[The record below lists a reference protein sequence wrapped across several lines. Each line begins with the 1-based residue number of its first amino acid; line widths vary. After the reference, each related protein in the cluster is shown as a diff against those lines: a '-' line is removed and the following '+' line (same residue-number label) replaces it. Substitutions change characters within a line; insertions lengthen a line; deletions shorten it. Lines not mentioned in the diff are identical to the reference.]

1 MANRYWVGGTGT
13 WSTSNTTNWST
24 SSGGSGGASVPGTSD
39 AVIFDGSSG
48 SGTVTVNYTPT
59 VVSLTMNLFT
69 GTFSCTAISL
79 NGTGTVFQGGTGY
92 TNTSGTTVTITSTG
106 AIAIT
111 VSPGATTEANSISF
125 AFTGGF
131 YNLTFLNTSGHAAK
145 NVDFTGWSGPWLA
158 RSNSNTIYGN
168 FTLSTGM
175 TFTSSTGVIT
185 FGATSGTQNIT
196 TNGKTFNAPIT
207 VNGSGGTVKLL
218 DALTMGT
225 KALTLTNGTFD
236 GNNKTISGSSNINS
250 TAGTLT
256 VKNISTAQTFNH
268 NAGNITLGG
277 NCTVSGYT
285 FSAGSLN
292 LAGFTYTITSFNHGG
307 TCTLTFNGGTISNS
321 GNWGS
326 ASTLTTVAGT
336 GTGKISMTGPSANF
350 TTGGAT
356 FNCTLSS
363 DGSSGS
369 AVYINDSNTF
379 TTIANGTNGVYFNFA
394 GGTTTTVTNWNVNGV
409 SGSKTNVQSSSA
421 GTSFGLSKSSGTVS
435 SDYLNIYD
443 STATGGATWYAGA
456 NSTDGGGNTGWIFS
470 GVPQPSG
477 FFLMFN

>member
-106 AIAIT
+106 STAIT
-111 VSPGATTEANSISF
+111 VSPGATTQANSISF

-131 YNLTFLNTSGHAAK
+131 YTLTFLTTSGHAAK
-145 NVDFTGWSGPWLA
+145 NVDFTGWSGTWTLG
-158 RSNSNTIYGN
+158 SLSKTIYGN

-175 TFTSSTGVIT
+175 TFTSSIGVIT

-218 DALTMGT
+218 DALTMGSN
-225 KALTLTNGTFD
+225 ALVLTNGTFD
-236 GNNKTISGSSNINS
+236 GNSKTISGYSSFQMITGSVTMQGVVANS
-250 TAGTLT
+250 TFTHTSGTLT
-256 VKNISTAQTFNH
+256 Q
-268 NAGNITLGG
+268 GG
-277 NCTVSGYT
+277 NNS
-285 FSAGSLN
+285 FSSTYSWSANSLN
-292 LAGFTYTITSFNHGG
+292 LAGYTLTAGGFSQSGTS
-307 TCTLTFNGGTISNS
+307 TLTFNGGTISNS
-321 GNWGS
+321 GNWSNTSG
-326 ASTLTTVAGT
+326 LTTVAGT
-336 GTGKISMTGPSANF
+336 GTGKISMTGGSSPSF
-350 TTGGAT
+350 TGAGRT
-356 FNCTLSS
+356 FNCTLSY
-363 DGSSGS
+363 DNAS
-369 AVYINDSNTF
+369 AGTISINNSNTF
-379 TTIANGTNGVYFNFA
+379 TTIANGTNGTTFSFA
-394 GGTTTTVTNWNVNGV
+394 ASSTTTVTNWNV
-409 SGSKTNVQSSSA
+409 SGASGNLISLKSNTP
-421 GTSFGLSKSSGTVS
+421 GTPFILSKSSGTVS
-435 SDYLNIYD
+435 SNYLSITD
-443 STATGGATWYAGA
+443 STATGGATWYAGV
-456 NSTDGGGNTGWIFS
+456 NSINNGGNTGWIFS
-470 GVPQPSG
+470 SSG